1 VSKDALGA
9 TEGSE
14 AAVSVLDHQVHLLS
28 DSARGRLNREE
39 EQLIQRRA
47 ELLAEQGSETGGDLV
62 DQAGVAEHQL
72 EIESIDRRL
81 NRIRDLL
88 SATTIATTVEKDTV
102 GLGSKVTLRFDDG
115 STETYQVGLI
125 EEQDD
130 EVVALTPTS
139 PLGQALIGQRKG
151 EQVTYAAPAGEL
163 TVEIVGVAAA

>member
-1 VSKDALGA
+1 MLRGVLGA

-14 AAVSVLDHQVHLLS
+14 AAVSVLDHQVHVLS
-28 DSARGRLNREE
+28 ESARERLHREE
-39 EQLIQRRA
+39 EQLLVRRA

-62 DQAGVAEHQL
+62 DQAGVAAQQI

-81 NRIRDLL
+81 SRIRDLL
-88 SATTIATTVEKDTV
+88 SATTIATAIDKDTV
-102 GLGSKVTLRFDDG
+102 GLGTKVTLRFDDG

-151 EQVTYAAPAGEL
+151 GQITYAAPAGQL

>member
-139 PLGQALIGQRKG
+139 PLGRALIGQRKG

>member
-39 EQLIQRRA
+39 EQLILRRA

>member
-1 VSKDALGA
+1 MLRDVLGA

-14 AAVSVLDHQVHLLS
+14 AAVSVLDHQVHVLS
-28 DSARGRLNREE
+28 EAARERLHREE
-39 EQLIQRRA
+39 EQLLVRRA

-62 DQAGVAEHQL
+62 DQAGVAAQQI

-81 NRIRDLL
+81 SRIRDLL

-151 EQVTYAAPAGEL
+151 GQITYAAPAGQL